1 MPEMAT
7 LILQVDNVHAF
18 YGQAHV
24 LQGVT
29 LEVTEGKLVSLIG
42 SNGAGK
48 TTLTRTIVGLVR
60 PTSGTISFMGE
71 RIDGLPPHKIVE
83 KGVVLVREGRGIFAN
98 LTVKENL
105 KLGAYLPEARKAIDE
120 SLKSVID
127 TFPFLGTRD
136 KQLAATLSGGEQQ
149 MLAVGRALMCRPRLL
164 ILDEPSLGLAPI
176 VVKKMFESL
185 LEINRK
191 GISLLIADQNV
202 RYALEHADEGYL
214 IEMGSIV
221 LKGKGSS
228 LANSDKIKASYMGI

>member
-1 MPEMAT
+1 MANP
-7 LILQVDNVHAF
+7 ILQLDDVHAF

-29 LEVTEGKLVSLIG
+29 LEVAEGKLVSLIG

-60 PTSGTISFMGE
+60 PRSGTISFMGE
-71 RIDGLPPHKIVE
+71 RIDGLAPHRIVE
-83 KGVVLVREGRGIFAN
+83 KGVVLVREGRGIFGN

-105 KLGAYLPEARKAIDE
+105 KLGAYLPDARKAIDE
-120 SLKSVID
+120 SLKNVID
-127 TFPFLGTRD
+127 IFPFLGTRD

-149 MLAVGRALMCRPRLL
+149 MLAVGRALMCLPKLL
-164 ILDEPSLGLAPI
+164 VLDEPSLGLAPI

-185 LEINRK
+185 LEINKK

-214 IEMGSIV
+214 LEMGRIV

-228 LANSDKIKASYMGI
+228 LVNSDKIKASYMGI